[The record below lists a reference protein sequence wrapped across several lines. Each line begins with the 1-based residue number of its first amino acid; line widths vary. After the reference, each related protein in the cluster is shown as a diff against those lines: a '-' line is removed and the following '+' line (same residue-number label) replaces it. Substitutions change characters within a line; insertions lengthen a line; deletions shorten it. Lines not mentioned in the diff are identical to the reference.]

1 LYLLGYGKTTAKFQ
15 GYEMLTINQDKRLW
29 FIELIAWWEGRIS
42 ASHLMRQFG
51 ISRTQAQNDIRCY
64 QKQSPA
70 NLLYHASHK
79 GYLPQQGFICS
90 YISGDVVE
98 YLNWVS
104 HQDSIADVSTALP
117 YTTLVLPKR
126 QVSAEII
133 RVLVSAI
140 RQQRRV
146 EVDYVSV
153 SNPDRQGRIIVPHHF
168 VSAGLRWHLRAYCE
182 KSKGFRDFVLSRFRG
197 VPDLLN
203 KTDISAVQDPGWTTE
218 VCLEFRPDPRLTPAQ
233 QEVLAH
239 DYQMHNGKFFIQC
252 RACLAQYV
260 LQEMQINIRNI
271 DISPEAQQ
279 LVLINLNEIKPW
291 LFEDKS

>member
-1 LYLLGYGKTTAKFQ
+1 
-15 GYEMLTINQDKRLW
+15 MLSINQDKRLW

-42 ASHLMRQFG
+42 TSHLIRQFG
-51 ISRTQAQNDIRCY
+51 ISRTQAQKDILYY
-64 QKQSPA
+64 QQLLPG
-70 NLLYHASHK
+70 NLLYHASYK
-79 GYLPQQGFICS
+79 GFLPQADFQQA

-98 YLNWVS
+98 YLNWIS
-104 HQDSIADVSTALP
+104 HQDAITEVSTALP
-117 YTTLVLPKR
+117 YTTLALPKR

-140 RQQRRV
+140 RQKRRL

-182 KSKGFRDFVLSRFRG
+182 KSRGFRDFVLSRFRG
-197 VPDLLN
+197 VPELLD
-203 KTDISAVQDPGWTTE
+203 KTNISAELDPGWTTE
-218 VCLEFRPDPRLTPAQ
+218 FCLEFRPDPRLTPAQ

-239 DYQMHNGKFFIQC
+239 DYQMQNGKLLLQT

-260 LQEMQINIRNI
+260 LQEMQVNIRDIN
-271 DISPEAQQ
+271 ISPEAQQ
-279 LVLINLNEIKPW
+279 LVLINHNDITPW
-291 LFEDKS
+291 LFEEKS

>member
-1 LYLLGYGKTTAKFQ
+1 MVSAKAKFQ
-15 GYEMLTINQDKRLW
+15 GYEVLSINQDKRLW

-42 ASHLMRQFG
+42 ASHLIRQFG
-51 ISRTQAQNDIRCY
+51 ISRTQARNDILYY
-64 QKQSPA
+64 QQLLPG
-70 NLLYHASHK
+70 NLLYHASLK
-79 GYLPQQGFICS
+79 GYLPQANFQQT

-104 HQDSIADVSTALP
+104 HKDAITDVSTELP
-117 YTTLVLPKR
+117 YTTLALPKR

-140 RQQRRV
+140 RQKRRV

-168 VSAGLRWHLRAYCE
+168 VSTGLRWHLRAFCE
-182 KSKGFRDFVLSRFRG
+182 KSNGFRDFVLSRFRG
-197 VPDLLN
+197 VPDLLD
-203 KTDISAVQDPGWTTE
+203 KTNISAEQDNGWITE
-218 VCLEFRPDPRLTPAQ
+218 LWLEFQPDPRLKPAQ
-233 QEVLAH
+233 QEVLAY
-239 DYQMHNGKFFIQC
+239 DYQMQNGKLLIQS

-260 LQEMQINIRNI
+260 LQEMQVNIRDI

-279 LVLINLNEIKPW
+279 LVLVNLNAIKPW

>member
-1 LYLLGYGKTTAKFQ
+1 MLLYNAHLAKLQ
-15 GYEMLTINQDKRLW
+15 GHEVFSINQDKRLW
-29 FIELIAWWEGRIS
+29 FIELITWWEGRIS
-42 ASHLMRQFG
+42 ASHLIRQFG
-51 ISRTQAQNDIRCY
+51 ISRTQAQKDILYY
-64 QKQSPA
+64 QQLLPG
-70 NLLYHASHK
+70 NLLYNASYK
-79 GYLPQQGFICS
+79 GFLPQTEFQQG

-104 HQDSIADVSTALP
+104 HQDAIVDISTALP
-117 YTTLVLPKR
+117 YTTLALPKR
-126 QVSAEII
+126 QVNAEII
-133 RVLVSAI
+133 RVLVTAI

-168 VSAGLRWHLRAYCE
+168 VSAGLRWHLRAFCE
-182 KSKGFRDFVLSRFRG
+182 KSNGFRDFVLSRFRG

-203 KTDISAVQDPGWTTE
+203 KTNISAGQDPGWITE
-218 VCLEFRPDPRLTPAQ
+218 LCLAFQPDPRFTLAQ

-239 DYQMHNGKFFIQC
+239 DYQMQNGKLHIHS

-260 LQEMQINIRNI
+260 LQEMQVNIREI

-279 LVLINLNEIKPW
+279 LVLVNQSDIKPW
-291 LFEDKS
+291 LFDDKS

>member
-1 LYLLGYGKTTAKFQ
+1 
-15 GYEMLTINQDKRLW
+15 MLNKRLW
-29 FIELIAWWEGRIS
+29 FIELIAWWEGRIAS
-42 ASHLMRQFG
+42 SHLIKQFG
-51 ISRTQAQNDIRCY
+51 ISRTQAQNDIACY
-64 QKQSPA
+64 QSLQPN
-70 NLLYHASHK
+70 NLQYHASHK
-79 GYLPQQGFICS
+79 GFLPQHSFVQA

-104 HQDSIADVSTALP
+104 HKDAITDISTVLP
-117 YTTLVLPKR
+117 YTTLALPKR

-168 VSAGLRWHLRAYCE
+168 VSTGLRWHLRAFCE
-182 KSKGFRDFVLSRFRG
+182 KSNQYRDFVLSRFRG

-203 KTDISAVQDPGWTTE
+203 KTDISATQDKGWNTQL
-218 VCLEFRPDPRLTPAQ
+218 CLEFQPDPRLKPAQ
-233 QEVLAH
+233 QDVLAH
-239 DYQMHNGKFFIQC
+239 DYQMQHGKLHIHT

-260 LQEMQINIRNI
+260 LQEMQVNIRDIN
-271 DISPEAQQ
+271 ISPEAQQ
-279 LVLINLNEIKPW
+279 LVLTNIDAVTPW
-291 LFEDKS
+291 LFEEKS